1 MLMLTSSRLFLMGAT
16 DFILNVSF
24 TYLFLMPLRRT
35 NVLSPMLRDVATK
48 TLYTSV
54 VRPSSQS
61 SFSLIQAN
69 IVVIAVLDGV
79 EMVRVC
85 MISTVLDATLNALI
99 LYWISSGALYSVNH
113 FTLPEITVT
122 KASTA
127 FGIRPRSTTKID
139 EVWPVNTGGDAA
151 IERRHSI

>member
-1 MLMLTSSRLFLMGAT
+1 MLTFMLMLTSSRLFLMGAT

-48 TLYTSV
+48 TLYGCV
-54 VRPSSQS
+54 I
-61 SFSLIQAN
+61 SLIVSVAN